1 MRDEGSWMRVE
12 GWKRVRI
19 AREQKRKREK
29 AAKNGVADA
38 FVTGA
43 CLVPS
48 LALGSLLFLILSII
62 KD

>member
-1 MRDEGSWMRVE
+1 MRVE